1 MMMQK
6 IQRFGGALYVPVLL
20 FPFAGV
26 VIGLTILFK
35 NPLIMGSLADPDS
48 LWYQCWFII
57 GEGAWTVLRQMPLLF
72 AIGIPIALAK
82 KAHARACME
91 ALVTYLT
98 FNYFVN
104 AILTVWGSSFGVDF
118 SAEVGSGT
126 GLTMIAGIKTLDTSI
141 IGAIVVSSIVVAL
154 HNRYFDKKLPDW
166 LGIFQGASYVVILA
180 FFIMIPLELITAY
193 AWPMVQNGILS
204 LQAFL
209 GSAGVVGVWLYTFL
223 ERILLPTGLH
233 HFIWTPFLLGPAAVE
248 GGIKVF
254 WIEHLTEF
262 ASSKESLKALFP
274 QGGFSLYGNAKLFAM
289 PGIALAIYTTARPE
303 KKKLVASL
311 LIPATLTAV
320 VAGITEP
327 LEFTFLFIAPAL
339 FAVHA
344 LLAATMAATMYAF
357 GVVGLMTGGLIE
369 IASSNWIPL
378 FSSHGAT
385 YILQWGIGLVFTAIY
400 FFVFRTMILK
410 LNLATPGREKDDD
423 SETKLYTK
431 KDFKEKHQEKK
442 VSISSENS
450 FTDKAVSF
458 LDALGGSE
466 NIKDVTNCATRLRV
480 SVKDES
486 KLQPDSVFQ
495 AAGAHGVVRNGKAI
509 QIIIGLLV
517 PQVKEQFELLLKE
530 AN

>member
-1 MMMQK
+1 M
-6 IQRFGGALYVPVLL
+6 
-20 FPFAGV
+20 
-26 VIGLTILFK
+26 
-35 NPLIMGSLADPDS
+35 
-48 LWYQCWFII
+48 
-57 GEGAWTVLRQMPLLF
+57 VLRQMPLLF

-91 ALVTYLT
+91 ALITYLT
-98 FNYFVN
+98 FNYFIN
-104 AILTVWGSSFGVDF
+104 AILTMWGASFGVDF
-118 SAEVGSGT
+118 TAEVGSGT

-141 IGAIVVSSIVVAL
+141 IGAIVISSIVVAI

-166 LGIFQGASYVVILA
+166 LGIFQGTSYVVIIS
-180 FFIMIPLELITAY
+180 FFIMLPLALITSFV
-193 AWPMVQNGILS
+193 WPVVQNGILS

-209 GSAGVVGVWLYTFL
+209 GSAGVAGVWLYTFL

-262 ASSKESLKALFP
+262 AASKESLKVLFP
-274 QGGFSLYGNAKLFAM
+274 QGGFSLYGNAKIFAM
-289 PGIALAIYTTARPE
+289 PGIAYALYSTARPE

-378 FSSHGAT
+378 FSSHGSI
-385 YILQWGIGLVFTAIY
+385 YVIQWAIGLVFTVIY

-410 LNLATPGREKDDD
+410 FNFATPGREVDNNA
-423 SETKLYTK
+423 ETKLYTK
-431 KDFKEKHQEKK
+431 KDFKEKQQAKK
-442 VSISSENS
+442 VSDASGSG
-450 FTDKAVSF
+450 FVDKASSF
-458 LDALGGSE
+458 LEALGGSD
-466 NIKDVTNCATRLRV
+466 NIEDVMNCATRLRV

-486 KLQPDSVFQ
+486 KLMPDSAFQ
-495 AAGAHGVVRNGKAI
+495 AAGAHGVVKNGKAI
-509 QIIIGLLV
+509 QIIVGLSV
-517 PQVKEQFELLLKE
+517 PQVREQFEILLKE